1 MYDIFFVSKYTID
14 DNDWKSFHKKYPLA
28 IKIGNVKTI
37 EEIKQ
42 KTFTKM
48 FWIVWDDLS
57 LDKNFDLN
65 NYRATKWDDM
75 YVHAFKNDKS
85 FDGICL
91 IPKQLEISKKEFEH
105 RFFVNKKEIDIIASS
120 PKPYERFYISNHDE
134 YLQAI
139 EKSTTDMFWVVWP
152 EVKIIDESIFDLY
165 FTHHEVYDRSENH
178 VFKNLCN
185 EKESFFNGVVL
196 FSKHKPISKKEFDRR
211 YLINKKEYDRVV
223 SRYRYPKYKIETYQ
237 QYLEILEHE
246 SQPLFWCV
254 WSNIEIIDENIF
266 DLYFDP
272 RDGKYDH
279 DRAENHVFKNL
290 CNEKESFYNGVVLFS
305 KHKPISKKEFDRKYL
320 IDKKE
325 HDLAA
330 SRYRYPKYK
339 LETYQQYLEILEHES
354 QPLFWGVWP
363 ELDVTNNS
371 IFDLYFDPRDGKY
384 EHDREENH
392 VFKNLFRG
400 EETYSN
406 GIVLFST
413 NKKIGKRE
421 FDHRF
426 LIKRK
431 EHDILSSKFKPYD
444 IVFISYNESNA
455 DENYDR
461 LLKKFPRAKRVDK
474 IKGIH
479 QAHIKAAEIANSEMF
494 WVVDGDA
501 VILEDFEFDH
511 ETSTYERDI
520 VHVWRSKNP
529 INNLVYGNGG
539 VKLLPRYLTL
549 NMDVN
554 TSDMT
559 TSISKKFKAVQEIS
573 NITAF
578 NTDEFT
584 TWRSAFRE
592 CAKLASRVIDRQHDD
607 ETQQRLDTWCTVG
620 SDQPYGRFAISGAL
634 IGKQYGL
641 ENKNNPSALVKI
653 NDFDWLK
660 EQFEKT
666 YVG

>member
-105 RFFVNKKEIDIIASS
+105 RFFVNKKEIDIVASS

-246 SQPLFWCV
+246 SQSLFWCV
-254 WSNIEIIDENIF
+254 WPELDVTNDNIF

-279 DRAENHVFKNL
+279 DRTENHVFKN
-290 CNEKESFYNGVVLFS
+290 
-305 KHKPISKKEFDRKYL
+305 
-320 IDKKE
+320 
-325 HDLAA
+325 
-330 SRYRYPKYK
+330 
-339 LETYQQYLEILEHES
+339 
-354 QPLFWGVWP
+354 
-363 ELDVTNNS
+363 
-371 IFDLYFDPRDGKY
+371 IFR
-384 EHDREENH
+384 R
-392 VFKNLFRG
+392 

-426 LIKRK
+426 LIERK
-431 EHDILSSKFKPYD
+431 EHDVLSSKFKPYD

-501 VILEDFEFDH
+501 VILEDFEFDY

-549 NMDVN
+549 NMDVK

-641 ENKNNPSALVKI
+641 ENKNNPSALLKI

>member
-185 EKESFFNGVVL
+185 DTTSFLNGVVL

-211 YLINKKEYDRVV
+211 YLINKKEHDRVV
-223 SRYRYPKYKIETYQ
+223 
-237 QYLEILEHE
+237 
-246 SQPLFWCV
+246 
-254 WSNIEIIDENIF
+254 
-266 DLYFDP
+266 
-272 RDGKYDH
+272 
-279 DRAENHVFKNL
+279 
-290 CNEKESFYNGVVLFS
+290 
-305 KHKPISKKEFDRKYL
+305 
-320 IDKKE
+320 
-325 HDLAA
+325 

-501 VILEDFEFDH
+501 VILEDFEFDY

-549 NMDVN
+549 NMDVK

>member
-75 YVHAFKNDKS
+75 YVHVFKNDKS

-105 RFFVNKKEIDIIASS
+105 RFFVNKKEIDIVASS

-134 YLQAI
+134 YLQTI
-139 EKSTTDMFWVVWP
+139 GKSTTDMFWIVWP

-165 FTHHEVYDRSENH
+165 FTHHTVYDRSENH

-185 EKESFFNGVVL
+185 EKESFYNGVVL

-237 QYLEILEHE
+237 QYLEILQNE
-246 SQPLFWCV
+246 SQPLFWCIWPELDV
-254 WSNIEIIDENIF
+254 TNDNIF

-279 DRAENHVFKNL
+279 DRAENHVFKN
-290 CNEKESFYNGVVLFS
+290 
-305 KHKPISKKEFDRKYL
+305 
-320 IDKKE
+320 
-325 HDLAA
+325 
-330 SRYRYPKYK
+330 
-339 LETYQQYLEILEHES
+339 
-354 QPLFWGVWP
+354 
-363 ELDVTNNS
+363 
-371 IFDLYFDPRDGKY
+371 IFR
-384 EHDREENH
+384 R
-392 VFKNLFRG
+392 

-426 LIKRK
+426 LIERK
-431 EHDILSSKFKPYD
+431 EHDVLSSKFKPYD

-501 VILEDFEFDH
+501 VILEDFEFDY

-549 NMDVN
+549 NIDVN

-641 ENKNNPSALVKI
+641 ENKNNPSALLKI

>member
-246 SQPLFWCV
+246 SQPLFW
-254 WSNIEIIDENIF
+254 
-266 DLYFDP
+266 
-272 RDGKYDH
+272 
-279 DRAENHVFKNL
+279 
-290 CNEKESFYNGVVLFS
+290 
-305 KHKPISKKEFDRKYL
+305 
-320 IDKKE
+320 
-325 HDLAA
+325 
-330 SRYRYPKYK
+330 
-339 LETYQQYLEILEHES
+339 
-354 QPLFWGVWP
+354 GVWP
-363 ELDVTNNS
+363 ELDVTNNN

-444 IVFISYNESNA
+444 IVFISYNEPNA
-455 DENYDR
+455 DENYNK
-461 LLKKFPRAKRVDK
+461 LLQKFPRAKRIDK

-501 VILEDFEFDH
+501 VIIEDFKFDY

-549 NMDVN
+549 NMDVK